1 MTRAL
6 QDLEELKNDFHR
18 RLVKLIGKTSKS
30 SPEHAAAQELKDL
43 WDQIA
48 ALEATLD
55 VFGDAELAKD
65 VEAGLAD
72 IAAGRVVSLNEIR
85 KKYFTPPKGRPK
97 KGDV

>member
-6 QDLEELKNDFHR
+6 QELEELKNEFHR
-18 RLVKLIGKTSKS
+18 RLVKFIGKTSKS
-30 SPEHAAAQELKDL
+30 SPEYAAAQELKDL

-48 ALEATLD
+48 VFEATLD
-55 VFGDAELAKD
+55 VFGDAELARH

-72 IAAGRVVSLNEIR
+72 IAAGRVVSLEEIR
-85 KKYFTPPKGRPK
+85 KKYLTPKGRPK